1 MFELTHVADA
11 VGELDEIFL
20 DADHLVRYGKP
31 AQRILNNLLV
41 RLVVLPKLRVLA
53 PDAPHHVALVGFLD
67 GGADSIAVTSQGR
80 GQPFMNSG
88 EDRVPLGLDA
98 FSQRVERGD
107 EGCEPVLLQFLSHFL
122 DVYADRPELLEQR
135 AAFAQTLFERERH
148 FAVVANRGV
157 GCGRNGVD
165 RLGPDQIVHV

>member
-53 PDAPHHVALVGFLD
+53 PDAPHHVALVRLFD
-67 GGADSIAVTSQGR
+67 GGVHGVRIFSEAGR
-80 GQPFMNSG
+80 QPLVDAG
-88 EDRVPLGLDA
+88 ENRVALRLD
-98 FSQRVERGD
+98 
-107 EGCEPVLLQFLSHFL
+107 
-122 DVYADRPELLEQR
+122 
-135 AAFAQTLFERERH
+135 
-148 FAVVANRGV
+148 
-157 GCGRNGVD
+157 
-165 RLGPDQIVHV
+165 